1 MSHKITTNWKGNM
14 LFDSDN
20 PSGYHVLMDT
30 DVEGKTREG
39 LSPKALMLSS
49 LAGCSGLDVVSILDK
64 MKIDTYDLKME
75 VEGLL
80 TDEHPKYYHTVI
92 LDYHFT
98 GKDLNE
104 EKINRAVQLSIE
116 KYCGVME
123 MFRRFSEVKTNVH
136 FHNK

>member
-20 PSGYHVLMDT
+20 PSGHHVSMDT
-30 DVEGKTREG
+30 DVEGKEREG

-98 GKDLNE
+98 GTDLNE

>member
-20 PSGYHVLMDT
+20 PSGHHVLMDT
-30 DVEGKTREG
+30 DVEGKAREG

-64 MKIDTYDLKME
+64 MKIDNYDLKME

-98 GKDLNE
+98 GTDLNE
-104 EKINRAVQLSIE
+104 EKINRAVQLSID

-123 MFRRFSEVKTNVH
+123 MFRRFAEVKTNVH